1 MEVYGWLSMGRHRCL
16 ERDYCLTDRCA
27 CVVHS
32 PPVKTRDTKHRKCR
46 EVDAFEYEWCTAGAV
61 NNWEVL
67 DY

>member
-1 MEVYGWLSMGRHRCL
+1 MDGCPWAATSVW
-16 ERDYCLTDRCA
+16 RDCCLTDRSA

-32 PPVKTRDTKHRKCR
+32 PPVKTQDTKHRKCR